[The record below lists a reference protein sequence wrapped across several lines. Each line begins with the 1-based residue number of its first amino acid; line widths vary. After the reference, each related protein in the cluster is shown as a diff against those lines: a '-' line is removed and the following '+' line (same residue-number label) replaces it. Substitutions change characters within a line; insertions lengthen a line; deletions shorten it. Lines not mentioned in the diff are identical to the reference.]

1 MRRFVLTLLFVVLIV
16 SLNRDETVLP
26 HLPNEPL
33 TKAEVEEIID
43 RYLNARSTWIRC
55 DCHAPTVEC
64 EEVCAQSDQVGR
76 ICGTMVLQAEMEI
89 RRAMEVGSN
98 PWAIA
103 QLIAEHPDPF
113 SKKYF
118 LVYPDKKS
126 DEKLQPISLLAPIDV
141 FER

>member
-1 MRRFVLTLLFVVLIV
+1 MHRFVLTLLFAVLII
-16 SLNRDETVLP
+16 SLNRDETPVFPSLS
-26 HLPNEPL
+26 NEHL
-33 TKAEVEEIID
+33 TKAEVEEIIE

-55 DCHAPTVEC
+55 DCHAPTVDC
-64 EEVCAQSDQVGR
+64 EEVCAQSDQFGM
-76 ICGTMVLQAEMEI
+76 ICGTMMLQAEMEI

-118 LVYPDKKS
+118 LVYPGK
-126 DEKLQPISLLAPIDV
+126 KLQPLSLLAPIDV
-141 FER
+141 LER